1 MAGVRLQIFHWHV
14 PPTPISCE
22 KKETFSHMCTH
33 VWSPIWNPLQKLAR
47 NGSYML
53 GTYIVWNTGSFGVE
67 RHTWPDRTRYLQL
80 SWGLRRKRQKTFRWL
95 NRTLGN
101 VIIYTTVQK
110 FGVGKILQ
118 GILSPTILPSLPKCH
133 QKPCETLHCCLC
145 WRLFGRSAW
154 KEMCWR
160 NRPWQCGP

>member
-1 MAGVRLQIFHWHV
+1 MFLRHPFPVKKRDILTYVYTCVKSYLESIAKAGKKWKLHAWDLHCLKHRVLWCWETHMARSHQI
-14 PPTPISCE
+14 SSALLRSE
-22 KKETFSHMCTH
+22 KK
-33 VWSPIWNPLQKLAR
+33 KA
-47 NGSYML
+47 
-53 GTYIVWNTGSFGVE
+53 
-67 RHTWPDRTRYLQL
+67 
-80 SWGLRRKRQKTFRWL
+80 KTFRWL